1 MAFIQLPTG
10 EVKNKK
16 ERKIKSGSFPREQNV
31 NVLFSQPQH
40 IAWCDRSEFQQ
51 KLIEALNKE
60 EDFRKYL

>member
-1 MAFIQLPTG
+1 MAFIQLPAG

-16 ERKIKSGSFPREQNV
+16 ERKIKSGSFPRKQNV
-31 NVLFSQPQH
+31 NVLFPQLQH
-40 IAWCDRSEFQQ
+40 IAWCDKSEFQQ